1 MMQLEKDI
9 TTNGTVV
16 DLTSLEASH
25 FGEKK
30 SNSFPSPEQI
40 KGYIKVRS
48 LRTLTKDNKPKYATV
63 TGKKRADLIEEAISK
78 KTNDVLLPYLE
89 EPANR

>member
-1 MMQLEKDI
+1 VK
-9 TTNGTVV
+9 
-16 DLTSLEASH
+16 
-25 FGEKK
+25 
-30 SNSFPSPEQI
+30 
-40 KGYIKVRS
+40 
-48 LRTLTKDNKPKYATV
+48 TKDNKPKYATV